1 MSEEIDKLTEL
12 NKLYDETINVSYFSS
27 LLTSKSQ
34 KIQSY
39 ENIISKYIEYLSQ
52 NQIEKSIKIEIYN
65 KIILLYTYLDNSESV
80 IKYKLERYS
89 ILTNEELF
97 EELGNIKENE
107 IVKLLN
113 SLNIN
118 IEMKIKLYEYLIKN
132 LNLKDKYLSEFVDY
146 IILLKE
152 KKTEIDFN
160 KFIEYIED
168 LFKSN
173 LKTINSRKY
182 GELLIQ
188 IDKSKLEYCCKLDPL
203 PSNIDYYKS
212 L

>member
-1 MSEEIDKLTEL
+1 MSEEKDKLEEI
-12 NKLYDETINVSYFSS
+12 NKLYDETVNTSYFSS
-27 LLTSKSQ
+27 LLTPRSHKM
-34 KIQSY
+34 QSY
-39 ENIISKYIEYLSQ
+39 ENVISKYIEYLSQ
-52 NQIEKSIKIEIYN
+52 NQIEKSVKIEIYN
-65 KIILLYTYLDNSESV
+65 KIITLYTYLNNQDNI

-97 EELGNIKENE
+97 EELGNIKEIE
-107 IVKLLN
+107 ILKFLN
-113 SLNIN
+113 SSHIT

-132 LNLKDKYLSEFVDY
+132 LNLKDKYLSKFVDY

-160 KFIEYIED
+160 KFIPYIED

-173 LKTINSRKY
+173 LRTVISRKY
-182 GELLIQ
+182 AELLIQ
-188 IDKSKLEYCCKLDPL
+188 IDKSKLDYCCKLDPL

>member
-1 MSEEIDKLTEL
+1 M
-12 NKLYDETINVSYFSS
+12 
-27 LLTSKSQ
+27 
-34 KIQSY
+34 
-39 ENIISKYIEYLSQ
+39 
-52 NQIEKSIKIEIYN
+52 
-65 KIILLYTYLDNSESV
+65 
-80 IKYKLERYS
+80 
-89 ILTNEELF
+89 
-97 EELGNIKENE
+97 
-107 IVKLLN
+107 
-113 SLNIN
+113 
-118 IEMKIKLYEYLIKN
+118 
-132 LNLKDKYLSEFVDY
+132 KDKYLSEFVDY
-146 IILLKE
+146 ITLLKE

-160 KFIEYIED
+160 KFIEYVED